1 MQIPVKTVAEN
12 DSCGKSVSKYKWKT
26 VTYKKKDKCER
37 NPAKQIDKSDFFV
50 IGDSML
56 KNVVV
61 PNCKVDVRPGIRP
74 QQIVKHF
81 NNIRNTEKSNQNN
94 NDSNTNFKGVII
106 HVGTNSI
113 RSSRQEEIINDI
125 RNVIRSAKGLFTS
138 SRIVINGILQR
149 RSMTAAGTQDGIHQ
163 KHLPILLEAALR
175 RHHGESVAAAIE
187 FLFDNPKV
195 LLSRYIDK
203 KTIRKL
209 LTDIIST
216 TCDQHLLDKA
226 SLLATSMGNQRLAS
240 ATSSRHTTLAH
251 CHTLRHAASRWLRH
265 WIQQRQHNSI

>member
-1 MQIPVKTVAEN
+1 MNEISSAF
-12 DSCGKSVSKYKWKT
+12 SC
-26 VTYKKKDKCER
+26 
-37 NPAKQIDKSDFFV
+37 Q
-50 IGDSML
+50 
-56 KNVVV
+56 
-61 PNCKVDVRPGIRP
+61 
-74 QQIVKHF
+74 
-81 NNIRNTEKSNQNN
+81 SN
-94 NDSNTNFKGVII
+94 ST
-106 HVGTNSI
+106 SI
-113 RSSRQEEIINDI
+113 RH
-125 RNVIRSAKGLFTS
+125 L
-138 SRIVINGILQR
+138 LQ
-149 RSMTAAGTQDGIHQ
+149 MTAAGTQDGIHQ